1 MQNILKLF
9 YLPQRKSRM
18 ELVKMKRNEVI
29 HEIEEDPEV
38 VQTIEKGDGRMTEDI
53 DDDEVG
59 RETGGDGEVETEEG
73 KFIYFRMIG
82 NYQILCL
89 QVAE

>member
-1 MQNILKLF
+1 
-9 YLPQRKSRM
+9 M
-18 ELVKMKRNEVI
+18 ELAKMKGNEVI

-38 VQTIEKGDGRMTEDI
+38 VQTIEKGDGRVIEDI
-53 DDDEVG
+53 GDDEVG

-73 KFIYFRMIG
+73 KFSNFRVIR

-89 QVAE
+89 QFAK